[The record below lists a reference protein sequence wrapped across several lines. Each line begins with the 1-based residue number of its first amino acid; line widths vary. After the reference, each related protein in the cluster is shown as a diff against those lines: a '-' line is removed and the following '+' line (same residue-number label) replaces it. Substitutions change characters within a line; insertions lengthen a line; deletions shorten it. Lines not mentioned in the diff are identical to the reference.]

1 VHLRLGRIPVS
12 DICSQRSNNF
22 NLNMHTLL
30 LVIFIHQH
38 NLLDEGSQV
47 FLPCLGKIYWLNT
60 EVEEFPPIIRL
71 NSVRDTTIS

>member
-1 VHLRLGRIPVS
+1 
-12 DICSQRSNNF
+12 
-22 NLNMHTLL
+22 MHTLL